1 MGPSYAGNAAAPG
14 SSSPLPDPVASPLPQ
29 VLLDGLFAG
38 GTYALMAAGM
48 ALILG
53 VVKVINLS
61 HGAFFT
67 LGAYVAYAL
76 AERGVESPIA
86 AAPIAAVIA
95 FAFGVFFGKSFVN
108 PVRRHPFALPVG
120 TLAIALLFE
129 QAAQMVWGPHPLSI
143 EAGAPWIGPGGL
155 VIRRWGVIAFLSSA
169 ALLGGLKWVLSARP
183 GLPLHLIAE
192 DEEIAGSLG
201 MDVEAIRY
209 LTFGG
214 ACAMAAAAGALL
226 SPSGAVTPTMGR
238 APLLLSLVVVI
249 VAGMD
254 SVAAIFLLSIGLGI
268 FGNAC
273 AWLLSPQWSYVA
285 LLAAVCL
292 LLSARPA
299 GIVVPAGRRD

>member
-1 MGPSYAGNAAAPG
+1 M
-14 SSSPLPDPVASPLPQ
+14 ASPLPQ
-29 VLLDGLFAG
+29 VLLDGLLAG

-76 AERGVESPIA
+76 AERGVGSPLA
-86 AAPIAAVIA
+86 AAPLAAVIA
-95 FAFGVFFGKSFVN
+95 FAFGVFLGKSFVN

-120 TLAIALLFE
+120 TLACALLFE

-143 EAGAPWIGPGGL
+143 EAGAPWTGPGGL
-155 VIRRWGVIAFLSSA
+155 VVRRWGVIAFLSSA
-169 ALLGGLKWVLSARP
+169 ALLGGVKWVLSARP
-183 GLPLHLIAE
+183 GLPLRLIAE

-254 SVAAIFLLSIGLGI
+254 SVATIFLLSIGLGI

-299 GIVVPAGRRD
+299 GIVVLAGRRD

>member
-1 MGPSYAGNAAAPG
+1 
-14 SSSPLPDPVASPLPQ
+14 
-29 VLLDGLFAG
+29 VLLDGLLAG

-61 HGAFFT
+61 HGAFYT

-76 AERGVESPIA
+76 AERGVENPLA
-86 AAPIAAVIA
+86 AAPLAAVIA
-95 FAFGVFFGKSFVN
+95 FAFGVFLGKSFVN
-108 PVRRHPFALPVG
+108 PARSHPFALPVG
-120 TLAIALLFE
+120 TLACALLFE

-143 EAGAPWIGPGGL
+143 AAAAPWTGPGGL
-155 VIRRWGVIAFLSSA
+155 VIRRWGVIAFLSST
-169 ALLGGLKWVLSARP
+169 ALLGGLKWVLSSRP
-183 GLPLHLIAE
+183 GLPLRLIAE

-254 SVAAIFLLSIGLGI
+254 SVAAIFLLSIGLGM
-268 FGNAC
+268 FGSAC
-273 AWLLSPQWSYVA
+273 AWFLSPQWSYVA
-285 LLAAVCL
+285 LLATVCL
-292 LLSARPA
+292 LLSARPS
-299 GIVVPAGRRD
+299 GIIALAGRRD

>member
-1 MGPSYAGNAAAPG
+1 MAH
-14 SSSPLPDPVASPLPQ
+14 PLLQ

-38 GTYALMAAGM
+38 AAYALMAAGM

-76 AERGVESPIA
+76 AGRGIGSPIA

-95 FAFGVFFGKSFVN
+95 FAFGVFLGKSFVN
-108 PVRRHPFALPVG
+108 PVRSRPFALPVG
-120 TLAIALLFE
+120 TLACALLFE
-129 QAAQMVWGPHPLSI
+129 QAAQRIWGPHPLSI
-143 EAGAPWIGPGGL
+143 EAGAPWVGPGGL
-155 VIRRWGVIAFLSSA
+155 VLRRWGVIAFLSSA

-183 GLPLHLIAE
+183 GLPLRLIAE

-254 SVAAIFLLSIGLGI
+254 SVGAIFLLSIGLGI
-268 FGNAC
+268 FGGAC
-273 AWLLSPQWSYVA
+273 AWFLSPQWSYVA

-292 LLSARPA
+292 LLSVRPA
-299 GIVVPAGRRD
+299 GIVVTAGRLD